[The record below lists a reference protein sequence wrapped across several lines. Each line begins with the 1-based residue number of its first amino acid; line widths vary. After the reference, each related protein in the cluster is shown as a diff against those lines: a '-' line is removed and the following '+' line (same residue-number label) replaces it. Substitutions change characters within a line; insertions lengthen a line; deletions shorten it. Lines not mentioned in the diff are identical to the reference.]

1 MQGPVMTPH
10 TLMSHT
16 LISSNLI
23 GSQELL
29 VEVLEDDVQVVEL
42 PEQLQLVDVD
52 VLEQLQLVDVDVL
65 EQLQLDVVELPE
77 QLQEQLQESPYD
89 SQTELDD
96 FDTEKSSQ
104 QSVSVLLEVN
114 VLQSFALDF
123 ISLLAF
129 LRDFLPILYNRF
141 SKYLFP

>member
-16 LISSNLI
+16 LISPNLV
-23 GSQELL
+23 GSQELVFD
-29 VEVLEDDVQVVEL
+29 VEVSEDDVQLDVE
-42 PEQLQLVDVD
+42 
-52 VLEQLQLVDVDVL
+52 VL
-65 EQLQLDVVELPE
+65 EQLQLDVEVLEQLQLEVVELPE
-77 QLQEQLQESPYD
+77 QLHEQLQESPYD
-89 SQTELDD
+89 SQSELDD
-96 FDTEKSSQ
+96 LDTEKSSQ

-123 ISLLAF
+123 ISFLAF

-141 SKYLFP
+141 SK